1 MSLFRR
7 RNSDDG
13 TTPEETPNR
22 DSAGRSGL
30 VGSRRY
36 GPELTG
42 GRTQLSESGDRQS
55 VAELPTYP
63 TGSAPLPGQQPSAGL
78 RRLFRWRRHEAGIAV
93 GIPTGGVLADPLNL
107 PPYEPDVV
115 RAVRAVIP
123 GPRVVAFINP
133 KGGVHK
139 TTAAV
144 LTAATFG
151 TLRGPGVL
159 AWDDNELRGT
169 LGLRAGTARHGRTV
183 KHLLTDLP
191 DLEIT
196 GGPYPEDMDA
206 YLRHQDDGVFDVLAA
221 DEDPK
226 IGRLLT
232 ADVVSRLASAMCRS
246 HLLVLVDTG
255 NNVDSDNWRTIV
267 ERADQLVVVTLPR
280 EDAAFAADWMLE
292 VLVED
297 GFEDKV
303 AEAVTIFST
312 PTPNV
317 DPVLLADLTE
327 HFTSRTRAVVQAPY
341 DPALEQGGRIE
352 YSALRPETRD
362 AWVHV
367 AALIA
372 QGL

>member
-7 RNSDDG
+7 WSPDRTEEDG
-13 TTPEETPNR
+13 HAHEG
-22 DSAGRSGL
+22 DSATVDGL
-30 VGSRRY
+30 VGSSRQWSDWM
-36 GPELTG
+36 G
-42 GRTQLSESGDRQS
+42 GRTPVSEPGLRYG
-55 VAELPTYP
+55 LPPDPDTEP
-63 TGSAPLPGQQPSAGL
+63 SASPLPSAGM
-78 RRLFRWRRHEAGIAV
+78 RRLFRWRRPEAGVAV
-93 GIPTGGVLADPLNL
+93 DIPGGDVLADPLDL
-107 PPYEPDVV
+107 PLYEPEVV
-115 RAVRAVIP
+115 RQVRGVIP
-123 GPRVVAFINP
+123 GPRVIAFVNP

-151 TLRGPGVL
+151 SLRGGGVL

-169 LGLRAGTARHGRTV
+169 LGLRAGTARHGRTI
-183 KHLLTDLP
+183 KHLLTDL
-191 DLEIT
+191 DELEAT

-206 YLRHQDDGVFDVLAA
+206 YLRHQDDGDFDVLAA

-232 ADVVSRLASAMCRS
+232 TDTVTRLTRAVTRS

-255 NNVDSDNWRTIV
+255 NNVDSDNWRTV
-267 ERADQLVVVTLPR
+267 VSRADQLVVVTLPR

-297 GFEDKV
+297 GFEHKV
-303 AEAVTIFST
+303 ADAVTIFSQ

-317 DPVLLADLTE
+317 DPVLLNDLTE
-327 HFTSRTRAVVQAPY
+327 HFTSRTRAVVRAPY
-341 DPALEQGGRIE
+341 DPVLEMGGRIE
-352 YSALRPETRD
+352 YSRLRPETRD
-362 AWVHV
+362 AWTHV

>member
-7 RNSDDG
+7 RNTDVG
-13 TTPEETPNR
+13 TPREDTPNR
-22 DSAGRSGL
+22 DTPGRSGL
-30 VGSRRY
+30 VGSRRHWS
-36 GPELTG
+36 ELMG
-42 GRTQLSESGDRQS
+42 GRTQVSEPGGRQS
-55 VAELPTYP
+55 VAELPGYP
-63 TGSAPLPGQQPSAGL
+63 PGEAPASGHLPSAGL
-78 RRLFRWRRHEAGIAV
+78 RRLFRWRRHEAGVAV
-93 GIPTGGVLADPLNL
+93 HIPTGGVLADPLNL
-107 PPYEPDVV
+107 PPYELDVV
-115 RAVRAVIP
+115 RAVRGLIP
-123 GPRVVAFINP
+123 GPRIVAFINP

-169 LGLRAGTARHGRTV
+169 LGLRSGTARHGRTI
-183 KHLLTDLP
+183 KHLLLDLP
-191 DLEIT
+191 ELEAT
-196 GGPYPEDMDA
+196 GGPYPEDLDA

-232 ADVVSRLASAMCRS
+232 ADIVSRLTSAVLRS
-246 HLLVLVDTG
+246 HPLVLVDTG

-267 ERADQLVVVTLPR
+267 ARADQLVVVTLPR

-297 GFEDKV
+297 GLEHKV
-303 AEAVTIFST
+303 ADAITIFST

-317 DPVLLADLTE
+317 DPELLADLTE
-327 HFTSRTRAVVQAPY
+327 HFTSRTRAVVRTPY

-352 YSALRPETRD
+352 YAALRPETRD

>member
-1 MSLFRR
+1 MP
-7 RNSDDG
+7 G
-13 TTPEETPNR
+13 PT
-22 DSAGRSGL
+22 AGLPAG
-30 VGSRRY
+30 
-36 GPELTG
+36 
-42 GRTQLSESGDRQS
+42 QL
-55 VAELPTYP
+55 
-63 TGSAPLPGQQPSAGL
+63 PSAGL
-78 RRLFRWRRHEAGIAV
+78 RRLFRWRRPELGVAV
-93 GIPTGGVLADPLNL
+93 DIPQGGVLADPLNL
-107 PPYEPDVV
+107 PEYEPDVV
-115 RAVRAVIP
+115 RQVRALIP

-151 TLRGPGVL
+151 SLRGPGVL

-169 LGLRAGTARHGRTV
+169 LGLRAGTARHGRTI

-191 DLEIT
+191 ELEMT
-196 GGPYPEDMDA
+196 GGPYPQDLDA

-232 ADVVSRLASAMCRS
+232 ADVVSRLTSAVMRS

-267 ERADQLVVVTLPR
+267 DRADQLVVVTLPR

-297 GFEDKV
+297 GLEHKV

-312 PTPNV
+312 PTANT
-317 DPVLLADLTE
+317 DAALLADLTE

-341 DPALEQGGRIE
+341 DPVLEHGGRID

>member
-1 MSLFRR
+1 M
-7 RNSDDG
+7 
-13 TTPEETPNR
+13 
-22 DSAGRSGL
+22 
-30 VGSRRY
+30 
-36 GPELTG
+36 
-42 GRTQLSESGDRQS
+42 
-55 VAELPTYP
+55 
-63 TGSAPLPGQQPSAGL
+63 
-78 RRLFRWRRHEAGIAV
+78 RRLFRWRRPEAGVAV
-93 GIPTGGVLADPLNL
+93 DIPGGGALADPLNL
-107 PPYEPDVV
+107 PEDEPDVV
-115 RAVRAVIP
+115 RAVRALIA

-183 KHLLTDLP
+183 KHLLTDL
-191 DLEIT
+191 DGLEVT
-196 GGPYPEDMDA
+196 GGPYPQDLEQ

-232 ADVVSRLASAMCRS
+232 SDVVSRLTSAVTRS

-255 NNVDSDNWRTIV
+255 NNVDSENWRTIV
-267 ERADQLVVVTLPR
+267 SRADQLVVVTLPR

-292 VLVED
+292 VLVDD
-297 GFEDKV
+297 GYEDKV
-303 AEAVTIFST
+303 ADAVTIFST

-317 DPVLLADLTE
+317 DSALLTDLTE
-327 HFTSRTRAVVQAPY
+327 HFTSRTRAVVRAPY

-352 YSALRPETRD
+352 YSTLRPETRD

-367 AALIA
+367 SALIA

>member
-1 MSLFRR
+1 V
-7 RNSDDG
+7 
-13 TTPEETPNR
+13 T
-22 DSAGRSGL
+22 
-30 VGSRRY
+30 
-36 GPELTG
+36 
-42 GRTQLSESGDRQS
+42 
-55 VAELPTYP
+55 
-63 TGSAPLPGQQPSAGL
+63 
-78 RRLFRWRRHEAGIAV
+78 
-93 GIPTGGVLADPLNL
+93 
-107 PPYEPDVV
+107 
-115 RAVRAVIP
+115 
-123 GPRVVAFINP
+123 
-133 KGGVHK
+133 
-139 TTAAV
+139 
-144 LTAATFG
+144 
-151 TLRGPGVL
+151 
-159 AWDDNELRGT
+159 
-169 LGLRAGTARHGRTV
+169 
-183 KHLLTDLP
+183 
-191 DLEIT
+191 
-196 GGPYPEDMDA
+196 
-206 YLRHQDDGVFDVLAA
+206 
-221 DEDPK
+221 
-226 IGRLLT
+226 
-232 ADVVSRLASAMCRS
+232 RS

-303 AEAVTIFST
+303 ADAITVFST

-317 DPVLLADLTE
+317 DPALLADLTE

>member
-1 MSLFRR
+1 M
-7 RNSDDG
+7 
-13 TTPEETPNR
+13 
-22 DSAGRSGL
+22 
-30 VGSRRY
+30 
-36 GPELTG
+36 G
-42 GRTQLSESGDRQS
+42 GRTQVTEPGGRQS
-55 VAELPTYP
+55 VAELPGYPPGAVLP
-63 TGSAPLPGQQPSAGL
+63 TGSAAPPGQLPSAGL
-78 RRLFRWRRHEAGIAV
+78 RRLFRWRRHEAGVAV
-93 GIPTGGVLADPLNL
+93 DIPTGGVLADPLNL

-115 RAVRAVIP
+115 RAVRTLIP

-169 LGLRAGTARHGRTV
+169 LGLRAGTARHGRKV
-183 KHLLTDLP
+183 KHLLT
-191 DLEIT
+191 E
-196 GGPYPEDMDA
+196 
-206 YLRHQDDGVFDVLAA
+206 
-221 DEDPK
+221 
-226 IGRLLT
+226 
-232 ADVVSRLASAMCRS
+232 DVVSRLTSAVTRS

-297 GFEDKV
+297 GFEEKV
-303 AEAVTIFST
+303 ADAITIFST

-317 DPVLLADLTE
+317 DPELLARPDRVLGTAPGDPG
-327 HFTSRTRAVVQAPY
+327 RLGARRRADCPGAVA
-341 DPALEQGGRIE
+341 
-352 YSALRPETRD
+352 SA
-362 AWVHV
+362 AS
-367 AALIA
+367 
-372 QGL
+372 

>member
-7 RNSDDG
+7 RNSEDG
-13 TTPEETPNR
+13 TPHEDTPNR
-22 DSAGRSGL
+22 DNAGRSGL
-30 VGSRRY
+30 VGSRRNWS
-36 GPELTG
+36 ELMG
-42 GRTQLSESGDRQS
+42 GRTQVSEPGGRQS
-55 VAELPTYP
+55 VAELPGYP
-63 TGSAPLPGQQPSAGL
+63 PGHAKAPGQLPSAGL
-78 RRLFRWRRHEAGIAV
+78 RRLFRWRRHEAGVAV
-93 GIPTGGVLADPLNL
+93 DIPTGGVLADPLNL

-115 RAVRAVIP
+115 RAVRALIP
-123 GPRVVAFINP
+123 GPRVIAFINP

-169 LGLRAGTARHGRTV
+169 LGLRAGTARHGRTI

-191 DLEIT
+191 ELEAT
-196 GGPYPEDMDA
+196 GGPYPEDLDA

-232 ADVVSRLASAMCRS
+232 ADIVSRLTSAVTRS

-292 VLVED
+292 VLVEE

-303 AEAVTIFST
+303 ADAITIFST

-317 DPVLLADLTE
+317 DPALLADLTE

-352 YSALRPETRD
+352 YSELRPETRD

>member
-1 MSLFRR
+1 MT
-7 RNSDDG
+7 D
-13 TTPEETPNR
+13 P
-22 DSAGRSGL
+22 GRQALVAPPGL
-30 VGSRRY
+30 
-36 GPELTG
+36 P
-42 GRTQLSESGDRQS
+42 
-55 VAELPTYP
+55 
-63 TGSAPLPGQQPSAGL
+63 PGEPPSAGL
-78 RRLFRWRRHEAGIAV
+78 RRLFRWRRPEAGIAV
-93 GIPTGGVLADPLNL
+93 DIPRGGALSDPLNL
-107 PPYEPDVV
+107 PPYEQDVV
-115 RAVRAVIP
+115 RRVRSLIP

-151 TLRGPGVL
+151 SLRGGGVL

-183 KHLLTDLP
+183 KHLLTDL
-191 DLEIT
+191 DYLEAM
-196 GGPYPEDMDA
+196 GGPYPQDMDA

-232 ADVVSRLASAMCRS
+232 ADVVSRLTSAVMRS
-246 HLLVLVDTG
+246 HLIVLVDTG

-303 AEAVTIFST
+303 ADAVTIFST

-317 DPVLLADLTE
+317 DPALLADLTE

-341 DPALEQGGRIE
+341 DEALEQGGRID

-372 QGL
+372 EGL

>member
-1 MSLFRR
+1 M
-7 RNSDDG
+7 
-13 TTPEETPNR
+13 
-22 DSAGRSGL
+22 
-30 VGSRRY
+30 
-36 GPELTG
+36 G
-42 GRTQLSESGDRQS
+42 GREQVSEPGGRHGVAEIPVHLTAPESGQ
-55 VAELPTYP
+55 L
-63 TGSAPLPGQQPSAGL
+63 PSASL
-78 RRLFRWRRHEAGIAV
+78 RRMFRWRRPETGIAV
-93 GIPTGGVLADPLNL
+93 DLPAAGAVADPLNL
-107 PPYEPDVV
+107 PDWEPEVV
-115 RAVRAVIP
+115 RAVRGLIP

-151 TLRGPGVL
+151 SLRGGGVL

-183 KHLLTDLP
+183 KHLLTDL
-191 DLEIT
+191 DALEAT
-196 GGPYPEDMDA
+196 GGPYPQDMDA

-221 DEDPK
+221 DEDSK

-232 ADVVSRLASAMCRS
+232 ADTVSRLTSAVTRS

-297 GFEDKV
+297 GLEHKV
-303 AEAVTIFST
+303 ADAVTIFSS
-312 PTPNV
+312 PTPNT
-317 DPVLLADLTE
+317 DPALLADLTE
-327 HFTSRTRAVVQAPY
+327 HFTSRTRAVIRAPY

-352 YSALRPETRD
+352 YSALQPETRD